1 MYHPFETSYIAK
13 GYASNQRSAHG
24 EFGYMGARSQVAV
37 HHLSGEHQET
47 SDSRFPLIP
56 PALSRIKMW
65 PRLTPRRSSTSTIRD
80 LHHLPIFSTLRSAP
94 YLHPCS
100 SIETSIQAARP
111 DPEGANPRRHD
122 HLMSASPNPALHS
135 ATIPA
140 FTRAE
145 KR

>member
-13 GYASNQRSAHG
+13 GYTSNQRSAHG

-37 HHLSGEHQET
+37 HHLSGERQET

-65 PRLTPRRSSTSTIRD
+65 PRLTPRRSSTSTTRD
-80 LHHLPIFSTLRSAP
+80 LHPSPDFSDSSFCS
-94 YLHPCS
+94 LHPCS
-100 SIETSIQAARP
+100 SIETSIRAARP
-111 DPEGANPRRHD
+111 DPEGANQRHHD
-122 HLMSASPNPALHS
+122 QLMSPNLDLHS